1 MSAFSSW
8 FEQAIG
14 GWINGVA
21 IATTPTALE
30 LRLHT
35 ASPLDDYSGAAEV
48 GGGLGYVAQ
57 VITLTLG
64 GAIVG
69 TGSTL
74 TNNNLLVFGPAT
86 GAWGSITHWSIH
98 GTAGDLNFYFYG
110 AFLAAKAIIAGDS
123 YTVPIGTLD
132 ILIR

>member
-1 MSAFSSW
+1 MTAFSGW
-8 FEQAIG
+8 FQEAIANWARG
-14 GWINGVA
+14 TA
-21 IATTPTALE
+21 LATTPSALE

-48 GGGLGYVAQ
+48 GGGLGYAAQ
-57 VITLTLG
+57 VITFSAPVTVLG
-64 GAIVG
+64 V
-69 TGSTL
+69 GSTIS
-74 TNNNLLVFGPAT
+74 NSNLIVFGPAT
-86 GAWGSITHWSIH
+86 GAWGSITNWSVH
-98 GTAGDLNFYFYG
+98 GTAGDTNFYFYG